1 MRNLFILLTGLLLFS
16 LLGYFCI
23 YKNHARSIQD
33 DIHERSN
40 RLLRSDMPETNIMAN
55 VDGRD
60 VVLTGNV
67 TTQALKDRAE
77 SVAKVVGSRVVEN
90 KLVVDTEVA
99 NKLQNEKAALA
110 EPVNS
115 IPEVEAIDVTKA
127 SLKAPLTKMMNMSAD
142 SADANHLPY
151 RFIAT
156 LSENKKILLKG
167 DVPNEDARKQVVD
180 LVNKL
185 FAGSEISDRL
195 VESKNTSK
203 DWLITVRSMLTN
215 LALLES
221 GSAELV
227 DDIMSMTGKA
237 KTHEIEEK
245 ITIDVSKQMS
255 QQHQG
260 LFNIT
265 VLNDPEIVPNPLV
278 VNQQGMACQQ
288 QFKQLLSDNIIRFR
302 LSRAVVSAESM
313 NVLVSLANIAKS
325 CPGQSI
331 QIEGHT
337 DSTGADAHNKWL
349 SQSRAD
355 AVLQHLVKLGVDK
368 ARLRAIGY
376 GDSKPIANN
385 ATALG
390 RAKNRRI
397 EFTVQEVK

>member
-40 RLLRSDMPETNIMAN
+40 RLLRSEMSETNITAN

-77 SVAKVVGSRVVEN
+77 DVAKVVGSRVVEN
-90 KLVVDTEVA
+90 KLVVDTEIA
-99 NKLQNEKAALA
+99 SKLQTEKFTSV

-115 IPEVEAIDVTKA
+115 TPKVEAIEVT
-127 SLKAPLTKMMNMSAD
+127 KAPLTKMINKPKD
-142 SADANHLPY
+142 SVDANNLPY

-167 DVPNEDARKQVVD
+167 DVPSEEARKQVVD
-180 LVNKL
+180 LANKL

-265 VLNDPEIVPNPLV
+265 VLDDPETKSNPLV

-288 QFKQLLSDNIIRFR
+288 QFKQLLSDNTIRFR

-325 CPGQSI
+325 CPGKII

-337 DSTGADAHNKWL
+337 DSTGADVHNKWL

-376 GDSKPIANN
+376 GDSKPIASN